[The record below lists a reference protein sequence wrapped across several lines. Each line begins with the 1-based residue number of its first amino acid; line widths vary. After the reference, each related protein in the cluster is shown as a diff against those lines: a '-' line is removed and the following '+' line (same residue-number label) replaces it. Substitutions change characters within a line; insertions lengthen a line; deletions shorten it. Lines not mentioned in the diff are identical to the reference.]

1 MNLSRYVP
9 LGVLACFPAVAFAHP
24 GHVEQGL
31 MAGFMHPFTGMD
43 HLLAMLALGI
53 WAALHKGSLQWA
65 LPLTFLGAL
74 LLGFMLGTSG
84 WVLPH
89 VETGISLS
97 VLLLGILVV
106 ATVRLPAV
114 IALAVAAIFALFHG
128 YAHGVE
134 VTGDPQQF
142 AAGFLLA
149 SLALHGVGMG
159 LTLGL
164 QKHLPVVTRILGALV
179 AASGALMVV
188 AA

>member
-24 GHVEQGL
+24 GHMEQGF
-31 MAGFMHPFTGMD
+31 MAGLLHPLTGMD

-53 WAALHKGSLQWA
+53 WAALQKGSLRWA

-74 LLGFMLGTSG
+74 SLGFVMGHSG
-84 WVLPH
+84 WTLPQ

-97 VLLLGILVV
+97 VLLLGLLVA
-106 ATVRLPAV
+106 ATVRLPAF
-114 IALAVAAIFALFHG
+114 IALALAAVFALFHG
-128 YAHGVE
+128 YAHGLEAIGSV
-134 VTGDPQQF
+134 QSF

-149 SLALHGVGMG
+149 SLGLHLIGVL

-164 QKHLPVVTRILGALV
+164 QKHQPVVTRILGALV